1 MASTTHKVF
10 TDTSWNKFSSSL
22 KSLFKTLVKNT
33 IKIDGVEVNSL
44 SSITHFGICSTDASK
59 VDKIVECNNFNLET
73 GAIIIVKWVNGNSA
87 NSPTLNVNSTG
98 AKSIVYKGSNITDSQ
113 ISVNSVYEFVYDGS
127 SYNLVGNI

>member
-22 KSLFKTLVKNT
+22 KNLFKTLVRNT

-44 SSITHFGICSTDASK
+44 ESITHFGVCSTDASVK
-59 VDKIVECNNFNLET
+59 DKTVDCNNFSLEI
-73 GAIIIVKWVNGNSA
+73 GSIIIVKWANGNSA
-87 NSPTLNVNSTG
+87 DSPTLNVNSTG
-98 AKSIVYKGSNITDSQ
+98 AKSIVYKGSNITSSQ
-113 ISVNSVYEFVYDGS
+113 IAANSVYEFVYDGT